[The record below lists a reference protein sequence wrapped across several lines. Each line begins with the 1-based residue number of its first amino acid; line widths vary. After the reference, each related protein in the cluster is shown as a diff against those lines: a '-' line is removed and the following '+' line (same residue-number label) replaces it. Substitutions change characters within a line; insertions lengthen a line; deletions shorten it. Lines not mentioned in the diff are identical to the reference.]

1 VVNADADAF
10 VRQAT
15 PTTNNGSATTL
26 RADTTDGGGAT
37 HSYLRFTVPALATG
51 ETIQSAALSLDVRT
65 STEET
70 APGTDNGPAVWAT
83 STSWTESTIT
93 WNNGRPARSGSAALG
108 NFGRMDVGRVST
120 PVSGV
125 TTSGV
130 KSFEL
135 APESG
140 DLLITSS
147 RQDTTTTNRPQL
159 ILTIATAGG
168 SSTQPPA
175 APTNL
180 AASAGDARVTL
191 NWSASSGATGYDVY
205 RASGGGSLTRVGSA
219 TPTTTATSFTDT
231 GLTNGTQY
239 SYAVRAI
246 NSAGQSGNS
255 NTVTATPAASTSTA
269 TRTVTLTPVADVHI
283 RQAAPTTT
291 HGSVTRMNVDLTD
304 TGAVGSEAR
313 AYLRFEV
320 PPLATGETIQSA
332 RLSVQ
337 VTDATT
343 DGPAIW
349 KTATAW
355 TEATMTWNSGRP
367 ARSGLA
373 AVGNFVD
380 MPLGRRSVPVSD
392 VTASGPVSFELAPDG
407 YNLLVVG
414 SREDTTTTN
423 RPQLILTI
431 ATG

>member
-1 VVNADADAF
+1 
-10 VRQAT
+10 
-15 PTTNNGSATTL
+15 
-26 RADTTDGGGAT
+26 
-37 HSYLRFTVPALATG
+37 
-51 ETIQSAALSLDVRT
+51 
-65 STEET
+65 
-70 APGTDNGPAVWAT
+70 VWAT

-159 ILTIATAGG
+159 VLTIATAGG
-168 SSTQPPA
+168 SSAQPPA

-246 NSAGQSGNS
+246 NSAGQSRQLE
-255 NTVTATPAASTSTA
+255 TP
-269 TRTVTLTPVADVHI
+269 
-283 RQAAPTTT
+283 
-291 HGSVTRMNVDLTD
+291 
-304 TGAVGSEAR
+304 
-313 AYLRFEV
+313 
-320 PPLATGETIQSA
+320 
-332 RLSVQ
+332 
-337 VTDATT
+337 
-343 DGPAIW
+343 
-349 KTATAW
+349 
-355 TEATMTWNSGRP
+355 
-367 ARSGLA
+367 
-373 AVGNFVD
+373 
-380 MPLGRRSVPVSD
+380 
-392 VTASGPVSFELAPDG
+392 
-407 YNLLVVG
+407 
-414 SREDTTTTN
+414 
-423 RPQLILTI
+423 
-431 ATG
+431 